1 MVEGGCGEGRGDH
14 TYIFPFLQLLIPS
27 EPISVAMD
35 AQAHVGEEGEEPLP
49 PLEVLS
55 SSRAVHE
62 KVVVANG
69 IEEVEDL
76 VSNCWGGWLV
86 GGGAVC

>member
-1 MVEGGCGEGRGDH
+1 
-14 TYIFPFLQLLIPS
+14 
-27 EPISVAMD
+27 MD

-86 GGGAVC
+86 GGGQCADVSCAPPPPPPSAWL